1 MRVLSMGKSREK
13 EKADRL
19 RKEFSLRECR
29 QVRRPDGLM
38 MKTVKGY
45 TFTDFVEAVT
55 ARYQDRICYRIFRQ
69 GDENDMTYNQLGWY
83 SYAVASYLMDKGVKK
98 GDRIAIFG
106 ESCPNWMVMYLG
118 ITMLGAIAVPIL
130 PDFSAREA
138 KFIIQD
144 SGSIGVCVN
153 AKQQPKIADSLE
165 GIMVFRMDDLVHIPE
180 SIEGYTFD
188 KAPGF
193 AMKSTKLRV
202 KDVLAAKPAEDD
214 VASLIYTSGTT
225 GSSKGVELTHMNILR
240 CADLATDVYIDIKP
254 GWKALSILPMSHV
267 YEFTIGQVLTLLAGI
282 DITFLGKPPAVSVL
296 LPALAEVRPHVMLS
310 VPLLIEKV
318 YRSAVVPVLKGNPK
332 IGRMISMPLVG
343 SFVYRTIGR
352 KIMTTFGHRLRFFG
366 IGGAP
371 LDSEVELFLHKAH
384 FPYAIGYGLTET
396 SPLVAGCGSAH
407 SRQHPGFIGEIVT
420 DDSVILLDKNEEG
433 VGEIAVKGPNVMRG
447 YYNNPE
453 LNKESFTEDGYFRT
467 GDLGFIDKHNRLA
480 IRGRVKTM
488 ILGPGGENIYPE
500 MIESLINSQS
510 FVEESLVVPENGGLV
525 ALIKL
530 DMNMMAE
537 KLKISAQEAQQ
548 EAQKYIKAIRNQ
560 VNSELSAYSKI
571 SEVQLQEEPFD
582 RTPTQKIK
590 RFLYPKKKAKAEE
603 RKDDK

>member
-1 MRVLSMGKSREK
+1 
-13 EKADRL
+13 
-19 RKEFSLRECR
+19 
-29 QVRRPDGLM
+29 
-38 MKTVKGY
+38 
-45 TFTDFVEAVT
+45 
-55 ARYQDRICYRIFRQ
+55 
-69 GDENDMTYNQLGWY
+69 MTYNQLGWY

-98 GDRIAIFG
+98 GDRIAILG

-118 ITMLGAIAVPIL
+118 IVMLGAIAVPIL

-138 KFIIQD
+138 KFIIKD

-153 AKQQPKIADSLE
+153 AKQYQKIADISPDL
-165 GIMVFRMDDLVHIPE
+165 MVFRMEDLVHVP
-180 SIEGYTFD
+180 SSGDDYTFD

-193 AMKSTKLRV
+193 AMKSTKLRINDV
-202 KDVLAAKPAEDD
+202 KAVKPAENDI
-214 VASLIYTSGTT
+214 ASLIYTSGTT
-225 GSSKGVELTHMNILR
+225 GSSKGVELSHMNILR
-240 CADLATDVYIDIKP
+240 GADLATDVYISLKP

-267 YEFTIGQVLTLLAGI
+267 YEFTIGQVLTLLSGL
-282 DITFLGKPPAVSVL
+282 DITFLGKPPAVSIL

-318 YRSAVVPVLKGNPK
+318 YRSAVLPVLRDNQK
-332 IGRMISMPLVG
+332 IGRMIKMPVIG
-343 SFVYRTIGR
+343 GFVYRTIGR
-352 KIMTTFGHRLRFFG
+352 KLMTTFGHRLKFFG

-371 LDSEVELFLHKAH
+371 LDGEVERFLHKAH

-407 SRQHPGFIGEIVT
+407 SRQHPGYIGEIVA
-420 DDSVILLDKNEEG
+420 DDDVILLDKNEEG

-453 LNKESFTEDGYFRT
+453 LNKESFTEDGYFKT
-467 GDLGFIDKHNRLA
+467 GDLGYIGKHNRLA

-500 MIESLINSQS
+500 TIEAIINSQS

-571 SEVQLQEEPFD
+571 SDVQLQEEPFD

-603 RKDDK
+603 KNDDK

>member
-1 MRVLSMGKSREK
+1 MGKSKEK
-13 EKADRL
+13 EKRKAR
-19 RKEFSLRECR
+19 RKEFSLKECR
-29 QVRRPDGLM
+29 KVGRSDGLRL
-38 MKTVKGY
+38 KTLKGY

-55 ARYQDRICYRIFRQ
+55 ARYQDRICYRVFRQ

-98 GDRIAIFG
+98 GDRIAILG

-118 ITMLGAIAVPIL
+118 IVMLGAIAVPIL

-138 KFIIQD
+138 KFIIKD

-153 AKQQPKIADSLE
+153 AKQYQKIADISPDL
-165 GIMVFRMDDLVHIPE
+165 MVFRMEDLVHVP
-180 SIEGYTFD
+180 SSGDDYTFD

-193 AMKSTKLRV
+193 AMKSTKLRINDV
-202 KDVLAAKPAEDD
+202 KAVKPAENDI
-214 VASLIYTSGTT
+214 ASLIYTSGTT
-225 GSSKGVELTHMNILR
+225 GSSKGVELSHMNILR
-240 CADLATDVYIDIKP
+240 GADLATDVYISLKP

-267 YEFTIGQVLTLLAGI
+267 YEFTIGQVLTLLSGL
-282 DITFLGKPPAVSVL
+282 DITFLGKPPAVSIL

-318 YRSAVVPVLKGNPK
+318 YRSAVLPVLRDNQK
-332 IGRMISMPLVG
+332 IGKMIKMPVIG
-343 SFVYRTIGR
+343 GFVYRTIGR
-352 KIMTTFGHRLRFFG
+352 KLMTTFGHRLKFFG

-371 LDSEVELFLHKAH
+371 LDGEVERFLHKAH

-407 SRQHPGFIGEIVT
+407 SRQHPGYIGEIVA
-420 DDSVILLDKNEEG
+420 DDDVILLDKNEEG

-453 LNKESFTEDGYFRT
+453 LNKESFTEDGYFKT
-467 GDLGFIDKHNRLA
+467 GDLGYIGKHNRLA

-500 MIESLINSQS
+500 TIESIINSQS

-571 SEVQLQEEPFD
+571 SDVQLQEEPFD

-603 RKDDK
+603 KNDDK

>member
-1 MRVLSMGKSREK
+1 MGKSKEK
-13 EKADRL
+13 EKRKAR
-19 RKEFSLRECR
+19 RKEFSLKECR
-29 QVRRPDGLM
+29 KVGRSDGLRL
-38 MKTVKGY
+38 KTLKGY

-55 ARYQDRICYRIFRQ
+55 ARYQDRICYRVFRQ

-98 GDRIAIFG
+98 GDRIAILG

-118 ITMLGAIAVPIL
+118 IVMLGAIAVPIL

-138 KFIIQD
+138 KFIIKD

-153 AKQQPKIADSLE
+153 TKQYQKIADISPDL
-165 GIMVFRMDDLVHIPE
+165 MVFRMEDLVHVP
-180 SIEGYTFD
+180 SSGDDYTFD

-193 AMKSTKLRV
+193 AMKSTKLRINDV
-202 KDVLAAKPAEDD
+202 KAVKPAENDI
-214 VASLIYTSGTT
+214 ASLIYTSGTT
-225 GSSKGVELTHMNILR
+225 GSSKGVELSHMNILR
-240 CADLATDVYIDIKP
+240 GADLATDVYISLKP

-267 YEFTIGQVLTLLAGI
+267 YEFTIGQVLTLLSGL
-282 DITFLGKPPAVSVL
+282 DITFLGKPPAVSIL

-318 YRSAVVPVLKGNPK
+318 YRSAVLPVLRDNQK
-332 IGRMISMPLVG
+332 IGKMIKMPVIG
-343 SFVYRTIGR
+343 GFVYRTIGR
-352 KIMTTFGHRLRFFG
+352 KLMTTFGHRLKFFG

-371 LDSEVELFLHKAH
+371 LDGEVERFLHKAH

-407 SRQHPGFIGEIVT
+407 SRQHPGYIGEIVA
-420 DDSVILLDKNEEG
+420 DDDVILLDKNEEG

-453 LNKESFTEDGYFRT
+453 LNKESFTEDGYFKT
-467 GDLGFIDKHNRLA
+467 GDLGYIGKHNRLA

-500 MIESLINSQS
+500 TIESIINSQS

-571 SEVQLQEEPFD
+571 SDVQLQEEPFD

-603 RKDDK
+603 KNDDK

>member
-1 MRVLSMGKSREK
+1 MGKSKEK
-13 EKADRL
+13 EKRKAR
-19 RKEFSLRECR
+19 RKEFSLKECR
-29 QVRRPDGLM
+29 KVGRSDGLRL
-38 MKTVKGY
+38 KTLKGY

-55 ARYQDRICYRIFRQ
+55 ARYQDRICYRVFRQ

-98 GDRIAIFG
+98 GDRIAILG

-118 ITMLGAIAVPIL
+118 IVMLGAIAVPIL

-138 KFIIQD
+138 KFIIKD

-153 AKQQPKIADSLE
+153 TKQYQKIADISPDL
-165 GIMVFRMDDLVHIPE
+165 MVFRMEDLVHVP
-180 SIEGYTFD
+180 SSGDDYTFD

-193 AMKSTKLRV
+193 AMKSTKLRINDV
-202 KDVLAAKPAEDD
+202 KAVKPAENDI
-214 VASLIYTSGTT
+214 ASLIYTSGTT
-225 GSSKGVELTHMNILR
+225 GSSKGVELSHMNILR
-240 CADLATDVYIDIKP
+240 GADLATDVYISLKP

-267 YEFTIGQVLTLLAGI
+267 YEFTIGQVLTLLSGL
-282 DITFLGKPPAVSVL
+282 DITFLGKPPAVSIL

-318 YRSAVVPVLKGNPK
+318 YRSAVLPVLRDNQK
-332 IGRMISMPLVG
+332 IGKMIKMPVIG
-343 SFVYRTIGR
+343 GFVYRTIGR
-352 KIMTTFGHRLRFFG
+352 KLMTTFGHRLKFFG

-371 LDSEVELFLHKAH
+371 LDGEVERFLHKAH

-407 SRQHPGFIGEIVT
+407 SRQHPGYLGESVA
-420 DDSVILLDKNEEG
+420 DDDVILLDKNEEG

-453 LNKESFTEDGYFRT
+453 LNKESFTEDGYFKT
-467 GDLGFIDKHNRLA
+467 GDLGYIGKHNRLA

-500 MIESLINSQS
+500 TIEAIINSQS

-571 SEVQLQEEPFD
+571 SDVQLQEEPFD

-603 RKDDK
+603 KNDDK

>member
-1 MRVLSMGKSREK
+1 MGKSKEK
-13 EKADRL
+13 EKRKAR
-19 RKEFSLRECR
+19 RKEFSLKECR
-29 QVRRPDGLM
+29 KVGRSDGLRL
-38 MKTVKGY
+38 KTLKGY

-55 ARYQDRICYRIFRQ
+55 ARYQDRICYRVFRQ

-98 GDRIAIFG
+98 GDRIAILG

-118 ITMLGAIAVPIL
+118 IVMLGAIAVPIL

-138 KFIIQD
+138 KFIIKD

-153 AKQQPKIADSLE
+153 AKQYQKISDISPDL
-165 GIMVFRMDDLVHIPE
+165 MVFRMEDLVHVP
-180 SIEGYTFD
+180 SSGDDYTFD

-193 AMKSTKLRV
+193 AMKSTKLRINDV
-202 KDVLAAKPAEDD
+202 KAVKPAENDI
-214 VASLIYTSGTT
+214 ASLIYTSGTT
-225 GSSKGVELTHMNILR
+225 GSSKGVELSHMNILR
-240 CADLATDVYIDIKP
+240 GADLATDVYISLKP

-267 YEFTIGQVLTLLAGI
+267 YEFTIGQVLTLLSGL
-282 DITFLGKPPAVSVL
+282 DITFLGKPPAVSIL

-318 YRSAVVPVLKGNPK
+318 YRSAVLPVLRDNQK
-332 IGRMISMPLVG
+332 IGKMIKMPVIG
-343 SFVYRTIGR
+343 GFVYRTIGR
-352 KIMTTFGHRLRFFG
+352 KLMTTFGHRLKFFG

-371 LDSEVELFLHKAH
+371 LDGEVERFLHKAH

-407 SRQHPGFIGEIVT
+407 SRQHPGYIGEIVA
-420 DDSVILLDKNEEG
+420 DDDVILLNKNEEG

-453 LNKESFTEDGYFRT
+453 LNKESFTEDGYFKT
-467 GDLGFIDKHNRLA
+467 GDLGYIGKHNRLA

-500 MIESLINSQS
+500 TIESIINSQS

-571 SEVQLQEEPFD
+571 SDVQLQEEPFD

-603 RKDDK
+603 KNDDK

>member
-1 MRVLSMGKSREK
+1 
-13 EKADRL
+13 
-19 RKEFSLRECR
+19 
-29 QVRRPDGLM
+29 
-38 MKTVKGY
+38 
-45 TFTDFVEAVT
+45 
-55 ARYQDRICYRIFRQ
+55 
-69 GDENDMTYNQLGWY
+69 MTYNQLGWY

-98 GDRIAIFG
+98 GDRIAILG

-118 ITMLGAIAVPIL
+118 IVMLGAIAVPIL
-130 PDFSAREA
+130 PDFSTREA
-138 KFIIQD
+138 KFIIKD

-153 AKQQPKIADSLE
+153 AKQYQKISDISPDL
-165 GIMVFRMDDLVHIPE
+165 MVFRMEDLVHVP
-180 SIEGYTFD
+180 SSGDDYTFD

-193 AMKSTKLRV
+193 AMKSTKLRINDV
-202 KDVLAAKPAEDD
+202 KAVKPAENDI
-214 VASLIYTSGTT
+214 ASLIYTSGTT
-225 GSSKGVELTHMNILR
+225 GSSKGVELSHMNILR
-240 CADLATDVYIDIKP
+240 GADLATDVYISLKP

-267 YEFTIGQVLTLLAGI
+267 YEFTIGQVLTLLSGL
-282 DITFLGKPPAVSVL
+282 DITFLGKPPAVSIL

-318 YRSAVVPVLKGNPK
+318 YRSAVLPVLRDNQK
-332 IGRMISMPLVG
+332 IGKMIKMPVIG
-343 SFVYRTIGR
+343 GFVYRTIGR
-352 KIMTTFGHRLRFFG
+352 KLMTTFGHRLKFFG

-371 LDSEVELFLHKAH
+371 LDGEVERFLHKAH

-407 SRQHPGFIGEIVT
+407 SRQHPGYIGEIVA
-420 DDSVILLDKNEEG
+420 DDDVILLDKNEEG

-453 LNKESFTEDGYFRT
+453 LNKESFTEDGYFKT
-467 GDLGFIDKHNRLA
+467 GDLGYIGKHNRLA

-500 MIESLINSQS
+500 TIESIINSQS

-571 SEVQLQEEPFD
+571 SDVQLQEEPFD

-603 RKDDK
+603 KNDDK